1 MDLFILRNIASDLR
15 FKDAQCLNALGLTL
29 VKPKM
34 FNAWFGGY
42 SLRHQIVMAAREA
55 IRNPGVAAGGG
66 VIRGTLVF
74 ACHYYVYHGSN
85 MLADVY

>member
-1 MDLFILRNIASDLR
+1 MRSALMLLALLWSNL
-15 FKDAQCLNALGLTL
+15 KCLMLG
-29 VKPKM
+29 
-34 FNAWFGGY
+34 WFGGY

-66 VIRGTLVF
+66 VIRDTLVF